1 MTTQPLFLVASAA
14 LLAAPSARY
23 EPCLRPAR
31 AGTQIQ
37 GDVTVCPGRYRIA
50 DRGEV
55 GVLVIAGSGTRLNLT
70 GVTLESGDSVSSAFV
85 GAGVVS
91 RGLDNVEVYGG
102 TIRGY
107 RHGIRIEGGRGHRIA
122 RVDVSGS
129 RTQALRST
137 PEQFD
142 EADWLDIFHADT
154 AELYGGGVLLKG
166 TNGATVTGVQAR
178 HAQNGI
184 GLIDARST
192 YVADNDVS
200 ENSGWGIH
208 LWASSQNVVVR
219 NLAHHNVR
227 CESPAY
233 RRGCDSA
240 GILLR
245 EVSDSNLIA
254 DNDITWSG
262 DGFFLSGQQGLV
274 RPSRGNMVLRNDGSS
289 SYHNAFESTFSPGNV
304 FLENR
309 ADSSDYGFWLG
320 YSTGNTVQGNTV
332 LGSRSVGIAIE
343 HGSANR
349 LLSNMVMG
357 GKTGILLFTR
367 DSNGPA
373 SRDYVI
379 DDNVIAGVTR
389 GLVLRKTTHARVR
402 GNTFDNLDEGLVADS
417 AGRDAQVTGNVF
429 LRAQQ
434 AFIVAPALTAGSNY
448 WATATEAEAV
458 ARVRGAVVVAP
469 WFPASVAGY

>member
-1 MTTQPLFLVASAA
+1 MLTRSMVLGALAA
-14 LLAAPSARY
+14 LLVGAVEAHAQCIR
-23 EPCLRPAR
+23 LTRP
-31 AGTQIQ
+31 GTQVR

-55 GVLVIAGSGTRLNLT
+55 GVVIVAGSGTRLNLT
-70 GVTLESGDSVSSAFV
+70 GVTLESGDSVAAGFV

-107 RHGIRIEGGRGHRIA
+107 RHGIVIEGGRGHRIA

-129 RTQALRST
+129 RAQALRST
-137 PEQFD
+137 PDRYD
-142 EADWLDIFHADT
+142 EADWLDIFRADS
-154 AELYGGGVLLKG
+154 AEAYGGGVLLKG
-166 TNGATVTGVQAR
+166 TNGATVVGVSAQR
-178 HAQNGI
+178 AQNGI
-184 GLIDARST
+184 GLIGARAS
-192 YVADNDVS
+192 YIADNNVS
-200 ENSGWGIH
+200 NNSGWGIH

-219 NLAHHNVR
+219 NEAHHNVR
-227 CESPAY
+227 CESPSY

-245 EVSDSNLIA
+245 EISDSNLVA
-254 DNDITWSG
+254 DNDVTWSG
-262 DGFFLSGQQGLV
+262 DGFFLSGQPEYV
-274 RPSRGNMVLRNDGSS
+274 RPSQGNMVLRNDGSS
-289 SYHNAFESTFSPGNV
+289 AYHNAFESTFSHGNV

-320 YSTGNTVQGNTV
+320 YSTGTTVQGNIV

-349 LLSNMVMG
+349 LLSNLVMG
-357 GKTGILLFTR
+357 GQTGIRLFIR
-367 DSNGPA
+367 DTAGPA
-373 SRDYVI
+373 SRDYVV
-379 DDNVIAGVTR
+379 DGNVIARVR
-389 GLVLRKTTHARVR
+389 QGLVLERTAHVRAR

-417 AGRDAQVTGNVF
+417 TGMDAQVSGNVF
-429 LRAQQ
+429 LRAQRY
-434 AFIVAPALTAGSNY
+434 FIVAPRLTAGSNY

-458 ARVRGAVVVAP
+458 ARVKGAVTVTP

>member
-1 MTTQPLFLVASAA
+1 MLTRPFLLCASAA
-14 LLAAPSARY
+14 LLLAPASRY
-23 EPCLRPAR
+23 GPCIRLTR

-50 DRGEV
+50 DRGEI

-70 GVTLESGDSVSSAFV
+70 GVTLESGDSAPSRFV

-91 RGLDNVEVYGG
+91 RGLDNVEIYGG
-102 TIRGY
+102 TIRGF

-129 RTQALRST
+129 RSQALRST
-137 PEQFD
+137 PEQYD

-154 AELYGGGVLLKG
+154 AERYGGGVLLKG
-166 TNGATVTGVQAR
+166 TNGATVIGVSAR

-184 GLIDARST
+184 GLIDARAT

-208 LWASSQNVVVR
+208 LWASPQNVIVR
-219 NLAHHNVR
+219 NQADHNVR

-245 EVSDSNLIA
+245 ELSDSNLVA
-254 DNDITWSG
+254 DNDMTWSG
-262 DGFFLSGQQGLV
+262 DGFFLSGQPEFV

-289 SYHNAFESTFSPGNV
+289 AYHNAFESTFSPGNV

-320 YSTGNTVQGNTV
+320 YSTGTTIQGNIV

-349 LLSNMVMG
+349 LLSNIVMG
-357 GKTGILLFTR
+357 GKTGIKLFTR
-367 DSNGPA
+367 DSAGPA

-379 DDNVIAGVTR
+379 DDNVIAEVAR
-389 GLVLRKTTHARVR
+389 GLVLERTAHARVR
-402 GNTFDNLDEGLVADS
+402 GNTFDGLDEGLVADS
-417 AGRDAQVTGNVF
+417 TARDAQVTGNVF
-429 LRAQQ
+429 LRVQRW
-434 AFIVAPALTAGSNY
+434 FIVAPALTAGSNY

-458 ARVRGAVVVAP
+458 ARVRGAVVVIP
-469 WFPASVAGY
+469 WFPASITGY

>member
-1 MTTQPLFLVASAA
+1 MLTRPAVLCASTLLLVA
-14 LLAAPSARY
+14 AAPGGD
-23 EPCLRPAR
+23 PCLRLLR
-31 AGTQIQ
+31 AGTQVQ

-50 DRGEV
+50 DHGEL
-55 GVLVIAGSGTRLNLT
+55 GVLIIAGSGTRLNLT
-70 GVTLESGDSVSSAFV
+70 GVTLESGDSVPAAFL

-102 TIRGY
+102 TIRGF

-122 RVDVSGS
+122 RVDVSGT
-129 RTQALRST
+129 RAQALRST
-137 PEQFD
+137 PDRYD
-142 EADWLDIFHADT
+142 EADWLDIFRADT
-154 AELYGGGVLLKG
+154 AEAYGGGVLLKH
-166 TNGATVTGVQAR
+166 TNGATVVGVSAR

-184 GLIDARST
+184 GLIGARGS

-219 NLAHHNVR
+219 NKAHHNVR

-245 EVSDSNLIA
+245 EQSDSNLIA
-254 DNDITWSG
+254 DNDVTSSG
-262 DGFFLSGQQGLV
+262 DGFFLSGQPEYV
-274 RPSRGNMVLRNDGSS
+274 RPSNGNMVLRNDGSS
-289 SYHNAFESTFSPGNV
+289 AYHNAFESTFSHGNV

-320 YSTGNTVQGNTV
+320 YSTGTTVQGNIV

-343 HGSANR
+343 HGGANR
-349 LLSNMVMG
+349 LLTNLVMG
-357 GKTGILLFTR
+357 GKTGIRLFIR

-379 DDNVIAGVTR
+379 DGNTIAGVTR
-389 GLVLRKTTHARVR
+389 GLVLERTAHARVR
-402 GNTFDNLDEGLVADS
+402 GNTFDGVDEALVADS
-417 AGRDAQVTGNVF
+417 TGGDAQVTGNVF
-429 LRAQQ
+429 LRAQRF
-434 AFIVAPALTAGSNY
+434 FIVAPSLTAGSNY
-448 WATATEAEAV
+448 WATATEAETV
-458 ARVRGAVVVAP
+458 ARVKGAVVVTP
-469 WFPASVAGY
+469 WFPASAAGY

>member
-1 MTTQPLFLVASAA
+1 MLIAPLLVVSAFLPGASSSR
-14 LLAAPSARY
+14 LES
-23 EPCLRPAR
+23 CLRLTR
-31 AGTQIQ
+31 AGTQVQ
-37 GDVTVCPGRYRIA
+37 GDVTVCPGRYRIP
-50 DRGEV
+50 DPTEI
-55 GVLVIAGSGTRLNLT
+55 GVLVVAGSGTRLNLT
-70 GVTLESGDSVSSAFV
+70 GVTLESGDTVPSRYV

-91 RGLDNVEVYGG
+91 RGLDNVEIYGG
-102 TIRGY
+102 AIRGF
-107 RHGIRIEGGRGHRIA
+107 RHGIRIDGGRGHRIA

-129 RTQALRST
+129 RSQALRST
-137 PEQFD
+137 PERYD

-166 TNGATVTGVQAR
+166 TNGATVTGVSAK

-184 GLIDARST
+184 GLIEARGT

-208 LWASSQNVVVR
+208 LWKSSQNVLVR
-219 NLAHHNVR
+219 NQAHHNVR
-227 CESPAY
+227 CESPVY

-245 EVSDSNLIA
+245 EVSDSNLVA

-262 DGFFLSGQQGLV
+262 DGFFLSGQPEYV

-320 YSTGNTVQGNTV
+320 YSTGTTVQGNIV

-349 LLSNMVMG
+349 LQSNMVMG
-357 GKTGILLFTR
+357 GKTGILLFIR
-367 DSNGPA
+367 DTAGPA
-373 SRDYVI
+373 SRDYIV
-379 DDNVIAGVTR
+379 DDNLIAGVAR
-389 GLVLRKTTHARVR
+389 GLVLQRTAQARVR
-402 GNTFDNLDEGLVADS
+402 GNTFDDLDEGLVADS
-417 AGRDAQVTGNVF
+417 TARDAQVTGNVF
-429 LRAQQ
+429 LRAQKW
-434 AFIVAPALTAGSNY
+434 FIVAPVLTAGSNY
-448 WATATEAEAV
+448 WATATEAEATS
-458 ARVRGAVVVAP
+458 RVSGAVNVAP
-469 WFPASVAGY
+469 WFPVSAAGY

>member
-1 MTTQPLFLVASAA
+1 MLTRPLFLCASVG
-14 LLAAPSARY
+14 LLVAPSSRSA
-23 EPCLRPAR
+23 PCLRPAR
-31 AGTQIQ
+31 AGTQVQ

-50 DRGEV
+50 DPGEI

-70 GVTLESGDSVSSAFV
+70 GVTLESGDGEPARYV
-85 GAGVVS
+85 GTGVAS
-91 RGLDNVEVYGG
+91 RGLDNVEIYGG
-102 TIRGY
+102 MIRGF

-129 RTQALRST
+129 RSQALRST
-137 PEQFD
+137 PEQYN

-154 AELYGGGVLLKG
+154 AERYGGGVLLKG
-166 TNGATVTGVQAR
+166 TNGATIIGVSAR

-208 LWASSQNVVVR
+208 LWASSQNVIVR
-219 NLAHHNVR
+219 NQAHHNVR
-227 CESPAY
+227 CESPVY

-245 EVSDSNLIA
+245 ELSDSNLVA
-254 DNDITWSG
+254 DNDVSWSG
-262 DGFFLSGQQGLV
+262 DGFFLSGQPEYV
-274 RPSRGNMVLRNDGSS
+274 RPSRGNVVLRNDGSS

-309 ADSSDYGFWLG
+309 ADSADYGFWLG
-320 YSTGNTVQGNTV
+320 YSTGTTVQGNIV
-332 LGSRSVGIAIE
+332 LGSRSAGIAIE

-349 LLSNMVMG
+349 LQSNMVMG
-357 GKTGILLFTR
+357 GATGIKLFTR
-367 DSNGPA
+367 DSAGPA
-373 SRDYVI
+373 SRDYVV
-379 DDNVIAGVTR
+379 DDNIIAGVTR
-389 GLVLRKTTHARVR
+389 GLVLERTVQARVR
-402 GNTFDNLDEGLVADS
+402 GNTFDNVDVALVADS
-417 AGRDAQVTGNVF
+417 AARDAQVTGNVF
-429 LRAQQ
+429 LRVQRW
-434 AFIVAPALTAGSNY
+434 FILAPALTAGSNY

-458 ARVRGAVVVAP
+458 ARVRGAVVVSP
-469 WFPASVAGY
+469 WFPASAAGY

>member
-1 MTTQPLFLVASAA
+1 MLTRPLLLCASAA
-14 LLAAPSARY
+14 VLAFPAARGDS
-23 EPCLRPAR
+23 CLRLTR
-31 AGTQIQ
+31 AGTQVQ

-50 DRGEV
+50 DPREL
-55 GVLVIAGSGTRLNLT
+55 GVLVVAGSGTRLNLT
-70 GVTLESGDSVSSAFV
+70 GVTLESGDSVPSRFV

-91 RGLDNVEVYGG
+91 YGLDNVEVYGG
-102 TIRGY
+102 SIRGY
-107 RHGIRIEGGRGHRIA
+107 RHGVRIEGGRGHRIA

-129 RTQALRST
+129 RAQALRST
-137 PEQFD
+137 PDRYD

-154 AELYGGGVLLKG
+154 AELYGGGVLLKH
-166 TNGATVTGVQAR
+166 TNGATVVGVSAR

-184 GLIDARST
+184 GLIGARNT
-192 YVADNDVS
+192 YVADNEVS

-219 NLAHHNVR
+219 NKAHHNVR

-245 EVSDSNLIA
+245 EQSDSNLVA

-262 DGFFLSGQQGLV
+262 DGFFLSGQPEYV
-274 RPSRGNMVLRNDGSS
+274 RPSQGNMVLRNDGSS
-289 SYHNAFESTFSPGNV
+289 AYHNAFESTFSHGNV

-320 YSTGNTVQGNTV
+320 YSTGNTVQGNII

-343 HGSANR
+343 HGATNR
-349 LLSNMVMG
+349 LLSNLVMG
-357 GKTGILLFTR
+357 GKTGILLFIR

-373 SRDYVI
+373 SRDYVVDGNTI
-379 DDNVIAGVTR
+379 GGVTR
-389 GLVLRKTTHARVR
+389 GLVLRRTAHVRVR
-402 GNTFDNLDEGLVADS
+402 GNIFDGVDEGLVADS
-417 AGRDAQVTGNVF
+417 TGRDAQVTGNVF

-434 AFIVAPALTAGSNY
+434 YFIVAPELTAGSNY
-448 WATATEAEAV
+448 WATATEAEAA
-458 ARVRGAVVVAP
+458 ARVKGAVVLQP
-469 WFPASVAGY
+469 WFPASAAGY

>member
-1 MTTQPLFLVASAA
+1 MLTRPVLLSAA
-14 LLAAPSARY
+14 TAMLILPSPRF
-23 EPCLRPAR
+23 EPCIRLTR
-31 AGTQIQ
+31 AGTQVQ
-37 GDVTVCPGRYRIA
+37 GDVTVCPGRYRIP
-50 DRGEV
+50 DHGEI
-55 GVLVIAGSGTRLNLT
+55 GVVVIAGSGSRLNLT
-70 GVTLESGDSVSSAFV
+70 GVTLESGDSVPSAFV

-91 RGLDNVEVYGG
+91 RGLDNVEIYGG

-107 RHGIRIEGGRGHRIA
+107 RQGILIEGGRGHRIA

-129 RTQALRST
+129 RRQALRST

-154 AELYGGGVLLKG
+154 AEWYGGGILLKG
-166 TNGATVTGVQAR
+166 TNGATVTGVSAR

-184 GLIDARST
+184 GLIGATAS
-192 YVADNDVS
+192 YIADNDVS

-208 LWASSQNVVVR
+208 LWASSHNVVVR
-219 NLAHHNVR
+219 NQAHHNVR

-254 DNDITWSG
+254 DNDVTWSG
-262 DGFFLSGQQGLV
+262 DGFFLSGQPEYV
-274 RPSRGNMVLRNDGSS
+274 KPSGGNMVLRNDGSS

-320 YSTGNTVQGNTV
+320 YSTGNTVQGNIV

-349 LLSNMVMG
+349 LLSNVVMG
-357 GKTGILLFTR
+357 GKTGILLFIR

-379 DDNVIAGVTR
+379 DDNVIAGVSR
-389 GLVLRKTTHARVR
+389 GLVLRRTGQARVR
-402 GNTFDNLDEGLVADS
+402 GNTFDRLDEGIVADS
-417 AGRDAQVTGNVF
+417 TARDAQVTGNVF
-429 LRAQQ
+429 LRAQKS
-434 AFIVAPALTAGSNY
+434 FITAPSLTAGSNY
-448 WATATEAEAV
+448 WATKTAADAV
-458 ARVRGAVVVAP
+458 ARVSAGVVVLP
-469 WFPASVAGY
+469 WFPAADAGY

>member
-1 MTTQPLFLVASAA
+1 MLTRPVLLCASALV
-14 LLAAPSARY
+14 LLLQPPSRD
-23 EPCLRPAR
+23 PCLRLSR
-31 AGTQIQ
+31 AGTQVQ
-37 GDVTVCPGRYRIA
+37 GDVTVCPGRYRIP
-50 DRGEV
+50 DHGEL
-55 GVLVIAGSGTRLNLT
+55 GVLIIAGSGTRLNLT
-70 GVTLESGDSVSSAFV
+70 GVTLESGDSVPANFL

-102 TIRGY
+102 VIRGF

-129 RTQALRST
+129 RAQALRST
-137 PEQFD
+137 PDRYD
-142 EADWLDIFHADT
+142 EGDWLDIFRADS
-154 AELYGGGVLLKG
+154 AEAYGGGILLKN
-166 TNGATVTGVQAR
+166 TNGATVVGNSAR

-184 GLIDARST
+184 GLIDARAS

-200 ENSGWGIH
+200 ENSGWGVH
-208 LWASSQNVVVR
+208 LWASAQNVVVR
-219 NLAHHNVR
+219 NKAHHNVR

-245 EVSDSNLIA
+245 ERSDSNLVA
-254 DNDITWSG
+254 DNDVTWSG
-262 DGFFLSGQQGLV
+262 DGFFLSGQPEFV
-274 RPSRGNMVLRNDGSS
+274 RPSNGNMVLRNDGSS
-289 SYHNAFESTFSPGNV
+289 AYHNAFESTFSHGNV

-320 YSTGNTVQGNTV
+320 YSTGTTVQGNII

-343 HGSANR
+343 HGGANR

-357 GKTGILLFTR
+357 GTTGIRLFMR
-367 DSNGPA
+367 DSAGPA

-379 DDNVIAGVTR
+379 DGNTIAEVTR
-389 GLVLRKTTHARVR
+389 GLVLERTAHARVR
-402 GNTFDNLDEGLVADS
+402 GNTFDAVDEALVADS
-417 AGRDAQVTGNVF
+417 TGRDAQVTGNVF
-429 LRAQQ
+429 LRAQRY
-434 AFIVAPALTAGSNY
+434 FVVAPALTAGSNY

-458 ARVRGAVVVAP
+458 GRVKGAVVVTP
-469 WFPASVAGY
+469 WLPASAAGY

>member
-1 MTTQPLFLVASAA
+1 MMTTSLV
-14 LLAAPSARY
+14 LLAPALFGAPAPSHA
-23 EPCLRPAR
+23 PCLRLAR
-31 AGTQIQ
+31 AGTQVQ

-50 DRGEV
+50 DPGES
-55 GVLVIAGSGTRLNLT
+55 GVLIVASSGTRLNLT
-70 GVTLESGDSVSSAFV
+70 GVTLESGDSVPARFV

-102 TIRGY
+102 IIRGY

-129 RTQALRST
+129 RSQALRST
-137 PEQFD
+137 PERYD

-154 AELYGGGVLLKG
+154 AEWYGGGVLLKG
-166 TNGATVTGVQAR
+166 TNGATVTGVIAK

-184 GLIDARST
+184 GLINARNT
-192 YVADNDVS
+192 YVADNDAS

-208 LWASSQNVVVR
+208 LWASSRNVLVR
-219 NLAHHNVR
+219 NQAHHNVR

-245 EVSDSNLIA
+245 ELSDSNLVT
-254 DNDITWSG
+254 DNDMTWSG
-262 DGFFLSGQQGLV
+262 DGFFLSGQPEYV

-289 SYHNAFESTFSPGNV
+289 AYHNAFESTFSPGNV
-304 FLENR
+304 FLQNR

-320 YSTGNTVQGNTV
+320 YSTNTTVQGNTV

-349 LLSNMVMG
+349 LQSNMIMG
-357 GKTGILLFTR
+357 GKTGILLFIR
-367 DSNGPA
+367 DSAGPA
-373 SRDYVI
+373 SRDYVV
-379 DDNVIAGVTR
+379 DDNVLSGVER
-389 GLVLRKTTHARVR
+389 GLVLRRTAHVRVR

-417 AGRDAQVTGNVF
+417 TGADAQVTGNIF
-429 LRAQQ
+429 LRAQRW
-434 AFIVAPALTAGSNY
+434 FILAPSLTAGSNY
-448 WATATEAEAV
+448 WATATEAEAR
-458 ARVRGAVVVAP
+458 ARVSGNIILGP
-469 WFPASVAGY
+469 WFPVAAVGY

>member
-1 MTTQPLFLVASAA
+1 MLTKPFLLCTSVALLVA
-14 LLAAPSARY
+14 APARSNQ
-23 EPCLRPAR
+23 CIRPAR
-31 AGTQIQ
+31 AGIQVQ

-55 GVLVIAGSGTRLNLT
+55 GVLIVAGSGTRLNLT
-70 GVTLESGDSVSSAFV
+70 GVTLESGDSVPSRFV

-91 RGLDNVEVYGG
+91 RGLDNVEIYGG
-102 TIRGY
+102 TIRGF
-107 RHGIRIEGGRGHRIA
+107 RHGIRIDGGRGHRIA

-129 RTQALRST
+129 RSQALRST
-137 PEQFD
+137 PEHYD
-142 EADWLDIFHADT
+142 EADWLDIFHADS
-154 AELYGGGVLLKG
+154 AAAYGGGILLKG
-166 TNGATVTGVQAR
+166 TNGATVIGVSAR

-184 GLIDARST
+184 GLIGARAS

-208 LWASSQNVVVR
+208 LWASSQNVIVR
-219 NLAHHNVR
+219 NQAHHNVR

-245 EVSDSNLIA
+245 EASDSNLVA
-254 DNDITWSG
+254 DNDVTWSG
-262 DGFFLSGQQGLV
+262 DGFFLSGQPEYV
-274 RPSRGNMVLRNDGSS
+274 RPSRGNIVLRNDGSS
-289 SYHNAFESTFSPGNV
+289 AYHNAFEATFSPGNV

-320 YSTGNTVQGNTV
+320 YSTGTTVQGNII

-349 LLSNMVMG
+349 LLSNLVMG
-357 GKTGILLFTR
+357 GKTGIRLFIR
-367 DSNGPA
+367 DSAGPA
-373 SRDYVI
+373 SRDYII
-379 DDNVIAGVTR
+379 DDNVIAQVTR
-389 GLVLRKTTHARVR
+389 GLVLERTAHARVR
-402 GNTFDNLDEGLVADS
+402 GNTFDGLDEGLVADS
-417 AGRDAQVTGNVF
+417 VARDAQVTGNVF
-429 LRAQQ
+429 LRAQRW
-434 AFIVAPALTAGSNY
+434 FIVAPELTAGSNF
-448 WATATEAEAV
+448 WATATEAEAM

-469 WFPASVAGY
+469 WFPASAAGY

>member
-1 MTTQPLFLVASAA
+1 MLTRPLLLCASATLFL
-14 LLAAPSARY
+14 APHRPY
-23 EPCLRPAR
+23 DPCIRLVR
-31 AGTQIQ
+31 AGTQVQ

-70 GVTLESGDSVSSAFV
+70 GVTLESGDSIPAQFV

-91 RGLDNVEVYGG
+91 RGLDNVEIYGG
-102 TIRGY
+102 AIRGF

-122 RVDVSGS
+122 RVDLSGS
-129 RTQALRST
+129 RSQALRST
-137 PEQFD
+137 PEHYD

-154 AELYGGGVLLKG
+154 AEAYGGGILLKG
-166 TNGATVTGVQAR
+166 TNGVTVTGVSAR

-184 GLIDARST
+184 GLIGARAS

-200 ENSGWGIH
+200 DNSGWGIH

-219 NLAHHNVR
+219 NQAHHNVR

-245 EVSDSNLIA
+245 ELSDSNLVA
-254 DNDITWSG
+254 DNDVTWSG
-262 DGFFLSGQQGLV
+262 DGFFLSGQPEYV

-289 SYHNAFESTFSPGNV
+289 AYHNAFESTYSPGNV

-309 ADSSDYGFWLG
+309 ADSADYGFWLG
-320 YSTGNTVQGNTV
+320 YSTGTTVQGNIV

-349 LLSNMVMG
+349 LLSNMVIG
-357 GKTGILLFTR
+357 GKTGIRLFVR
-367 DSNGPA
+367 DSAGPA

-379 DDNVIAGVTR
+379 DDNVIAGVMR
-389 GLVLRKTTHARVR
+389 GLVLERTGLARVR

-417 AGRDAQVTGNVF
+417 AARDAQVTGNVF
-429 LRAQQ
+429 LRAQRW
-434 AFIVAPALTAGSNY
+434 FIVAPALTAGSNY
-448 WATATEAEAV
+448 WATATEAGAA
-458 ARVRGAVVVAP
+458 ARVRGGVVVTP
-469 WFPASVAGY
+469 WFPASAAGY